1 MLCHIDNS
9 HSQKFRKLIEK
20 KINLKP
26 KTIFAGA
33 CSTLARLGALL
44 APTIADLDSVAYF
57 LPFLIMGGSSVVV
70 GILAFLLPETRGQ
83 YDWCHQWSELQTLL
97 APIGQSK
104 IKICILVEKY
114 VDPHDWYHQ
123 WSE

>member
-20 KINLKP
+20 KINLKS
-26 KTIFAGA
+26 KILFAGA

-83 YDWCHQWSELQTLL
+83 YQMQTALYGWTL
-97 APIGQSK
+97 SIGQSK